1 MSIKR
6 NCILACLGVKLIMV
20 DEVITSSKAIGCPGG
35 QGNNGQ
41 KESRHNKRGEGQ
53 MEYSKEELVK
63 RIETARLC
71 LDTSIDEKHAYEEIY
86 KNSVELDGLIAQ
98 YMDAGY

>member
-1 MSIKR
+1 
-6 NCILACLGVKLIMV
+6 
-20 DEVITSSKAIGCPGG
+20 
-35 QGNNGQ
+35 
-41 KESRHNKRGEGQ
+41 

-63 RIETARLC
+63 RIETATLC

>member
-1 MSIKR
+1 
-6 NCILACLGVKLIMV
+6 
-20 DEVITSSKAIGCPGG
+20 
-35 QGNNGQ
+35 
-41 KESRHNKRGEGQ
+41 

-71 LDTSIDEKHAYEEIY
+71 LDTSSDEKHAYEEIY